1 MVQKSKAKLVGYA
14 CLIDR
19 SEKKNLKIKNKS
31 IISQVKIK
39 FRTFINQ
46 KILFNGSEV
55 GFLTSNDKKNGLAY
69 ISKNI
74 LENYRNENFQSGD
87 SILLISD
94 PWWSDN

>member
-39 FRTFINQ
+39 IPVYKGNNIPEELSKIPVTYPGSRFI
-46 KILFNGSEV
+46 K
-55 GFLTSNDKKNGLAY
+55 
-69 ISKNI
+69 
-74 LENYRNENFQSGD
+74 
-87 SILLISD
+87 
-94 PWWSDN
+94 